1 MAYLWYYYNIKIDG
15 SDRMIETIIQL
26 YTDNLLYA
34 AIGTII
40 ALFIIFRLLK
50 TAKIYL
56 GTKSYVR
63 KSKKLRKKKYN
74 GIQLTD
80 KIKKKRKKNTNEY
93 SKLRGR
99 GKKLVRKYFNYK
111 IEELP
116 VITRFS
122 YGKLFKRSKKKFIIV
137 VKNER
142 KTLKKVN
149 MRKGLKNLIQI
160 TNKFKCLDELIHFLH
175 NLPEAI
181 LEQQDYDIY
190 IGDEGISIG
199 YIVK

>member
-1 MAYLWYYYNIKIDG
+1 MID
-15 SDRMIETIIQL
+15 TIIQF

-34 AIGTII
+34 GIGTVI
-40 ALFIIFRLLK
+40 ALFILFRLFK

-63 KSKKLRKKKYN
+63 KSKKKRKKKFN

-80 KIKKKRKKNTNEY
+80 KIQKKRKKNTNEY

-99 GKKLVRKYFNYK
+99 GKKLVKKYLNYK
-111 IEELP
+111 LEELP
-116 VITRFS
+116 VITRYS
-122 YGKLFKRSKKKFIIV
+122 YGKLLKRSKKRLIIIV
-137 VKNER
+137 KNDR

-149 MRKGLKNLIQI
+149 MKKGLKNLIQT
-160 TNKFKCLDELIHFLH
+160 TNKFHCLDELIHFLH

-190 IGDEGISIG
+190 IGEEGISIG
-199 YIVK
+199 YVIK